1 MTRASIEK
9 VLGWK
14 GRGNLTIVIDGLRS
28 TADQAE
34 KHWREE
40 TIHIAE
46 QKCSEN
52 SNMDLWVYGDN
63 IGITNHTIRIQGRA
77 LERGNSGIWLEED
90 IDLNLADYSEILDQL
105 NIQSTSEPILISAF
119 SNFNHPVD
127 SRPLLKG
134 NLFLPLWGMVFNESF
149 YELFCKVWNDRKYKE
164 EVVRDTLGNFFS
176 RKSLL
181 DKAHRNKVLDYWAEY
196 SSWGFKNLN
205 RWDAVANY
213 ALWTQSRN
221 SFTTLNRLA
230 SDLSYID
237 TRGMNQRSAPSEIE
251 SHKFHS
257 KLFNGSEFCINCE
270 VKGSRIQRNLLLRA
284 QESLKYRLRHRP

>member
-1 MTRASIEK
+1 MRPELTRASIEK

-28 TADQAE
+28 SADQAE

-119 SNFNHPVD
+119 SHFNHPVD
-127 SRPLLKG
+127 SSA
-134 NLFLPLWGMVFNESF
+134 LP
-149 YELFCKVWNDRKYKE
+149 
-164 EVVRDTLGNFFS
+164 
-176 RKSLL
+176 
-181 DKAHRNKVLDYWAEY
+181 
-196 SSWGFKNLN
+196 
-205 RWDAVANY
+205 
-213 ALWTQSRN
+213 
-221 SFTTLNRLA
+221 
-230 SDLSYID
+230 
-237 TRGMNQRSAPSEIE
+237 
-251 SHKFHS
+251 
-257 KLFNGSEFCINCE
+257 
-270 VKGSRIQRNLLLRA
+270 
-284 QESLKYRLRHRP
+284 